1 MGGGPALEMKTLII
15 LLLLVTTNVY
25 GKEWK
30 NWHPVNEKLFK
41 SFVVLN
47 VVDTMQTFDL
57 IDCQKKLGKEC
68 PFHESNL
75 LIGPRP
81 SKGEVILIK
90 SLLVGGAYYLLDKS
104 YPAPLWKNSNKP
116 KFVALVIMNMMY
128 IDTVSKNKYI
138 GLSLSYKF

>member
-1 MGGGPALEMKTLII
+1 MKTLILSIII
-15 LLLLVTTNVY
+15 LLPSL
-25 GKEWK
+25 GQAEWK

-57 IDCQKKLGKEC
+57 IDCQNKLGREC
-68 PFHESNL
+68 PYHESNL

-81 SKGEVILIK
+81 SKGEVILVK

-116 KFVALVIMNMMY
+116 KFVALVIMNMIY
-128 IDTVSKNKYI
+128 IDTVSKNKSI
-138 GLSLSYKF
+138 GLTLSYRF